1 MVGLSHV
8 GGARITQGAWMS
20 SGAHPPNQEQIP
32 ARCRAQVPWLF
43 LHVSSSHLPGWYPHL
58 AGSQS
63 GWLAFLIASRLS
75 PRPVL
80 QAQTWGLPS
89 PPLTR

>member
-8 GGARITQGAWMS
+8 GGARITQGDWMS

-32 ARCRAQVPWLF
+32 ARCRAQAPWLF

-75 PRPVL
+75 P
-80 QAQTWGLPS
+80 
-89 PPLTR
+89 